1 MSHQHLN
8 LTQGG
13 ITGTLL
19 RFTLPMMAGAL
30 LQQCYNIADTL
41 IVGQFVGPEAL
52 AAVGSAYTL
61 MVFLCSILL
70 GLSLGSSTVFSQQY
84 GRGSLSALRHSTWVS
99 FVLILAITVVLN
111 VAAFLAL
118 DPILRFLQVPAEV
131 YPLMHDYLWI
141 IFWGIL
147 FTFFYNFYA
156 ALLRAVGDSV
166 TPLWFLSL
174 SVVLNIGLDLFFILT
189 LDWGIEGAA
198 AATVIAQGAAALG
211 IVIYTY
217 RKRPELK
224 IRRDEIYLDR
234 ATLKE
239 ITEFSTLT
247 CVQQSVMN
255 LGILM
260 VQGLVNSFG
269 TVVMAAFAAAVK
281 IDAFAYM
288 PVQEFG
294 NAFSTFV
301 AQNFGARK
309 RQRIRRGIRQALL
322 ITCLFSLA
330 VSLLIF
336 LFAEPLMLI
345 FVKPDEVEILR
356 IGAQYLRIEG
366 AFYALIGILF
376 LLYGYYRSVRMPGM
390 SVVLTVLSLGT
401 RVALSYALAS
411 LPAVGVTGIWWS
423 IPIGWF
429 IADLVGIVYYKLS
442 ATRVGRLMAQG
453 GTA

>member
-131 YPLMHDYLWI
+131 YPLMRDYLWI

-147 FTFFYNFYA
+147 FTFIYNFYA

-174 SVVLNIGLDLFFILT
+174 SVVLNIGLDLFFILS

-224 IRRDEIYLDR
+224 IRRNEIYLDR

-309 RQRIRRGIRQALL
+309 RQRIRRGIRQSLL

-390 SVVLTVLSLGT
+390 SVILTVLSLGT
-401 RVALSYALAS
+401 RVALSYILAS

-442 ATRVGRLMAQG
+442 SARVERLMG
-453 GTA
+453 

>member
-131 YPLMHDYLWI
+131 YPLMRDYLWI

-147 FTFFYNFYA
+147 FTFIYNFYA

-174 SVVLNIGLDLFFILT
+174 SVVLNIGLDLFFILS

-224 IRRDEIYLDR
+224 IRRNEIYLDR

-390 SVVLTVLSLGT
+390 SVILTVLSLGT
-401 RVALSYALAS
+401 RVALSYILAS

>member
-147 FTFFYNFYA
+147 FTFIYNFYA

-411 LPAVGVTGIWWS
+411 LPMVGVTGIWWS

-442 ATRVGRLMAQG
+442 AARVGRLMDQDR
-453 GTA
+453 TA

>member
-1 MSHQHLN
+1 MSQQHLN

-131 YPLMHDYLWI
+131 YPLMRDYLWI

-147 FTFFYNFYA
+147 FTFIYNFYA

-174 SVVLNIGLDLFFILT
+174 SVVLNIGLDLFFILS

-224 IRRDEIYLDR
+224 IRRNEIYLDR

-345 FVKPDEVEILR
+345 FVKPDEVKILR

-401 RVALSYALAS
+401 RVALSYILAS

-442 ATRVGRLMAQG
+442 SARVGRLMG
-453 GTA
+453 

>member
-131 YPLMHDYLWI
+131 YPLMRDYLWI

-147 FTFFYNFYA
+147 FTFIYNFYA

-309 RQRIRRGIRQALL
+309 RQRIRQGIRQALL

-390 SVVLTVLSLGT
+390 SVILTVLSLGT

-442 ATRVGRLMAQG
+442 SVRVGRLMGQS

>member
-131 YPLMHDYLWI
+131 YPLMRDYLWI

-147 FTFFYNFYA
+147 FTFIYNFYA

-174 SVVLNIGLDLFFILT
+174 SVVLNIGLDLFFILS

-390 SVVLTVLSLGT
+390 SVILTVLSLGT
-401 RVALSYALAS
+401 RVALSYILAS

-442 ATRVGRLMAQG
+442 SARIGRLMG
-453 GTA
+453 

>member
-99 FVLILAITVVLN
+99 FFLILAITVVLN

-131 YPLMHDYLWI
+131 YPLMRDYLWI

-147 FTFFYNFYA
+147 FTFIYNFYA

-174 SVVLNIGLDLFFILT
+174 SVVLNIGLDLFFILS

-224 IRRDEIYLDR
+224 IRRNEIYLDR

-401 RVALSYALAS
+401 RVALSYILAS

>member
-131 YPLMHDYLWI
+131 YPLMRDYLWI

-147 FTFFYNFYA
+147 FTFIYNFYA

-174 SVVLNIGLDLFFILT
+174 SVVLNIGLDLFFILS

-224 IRRDEIYLDR
+224 IRRNEIYLDR

-281 IDAFAYM
+281 IDSFAYM

-390 SVVLTVLSLGT
+390 SVILTVLSLGT
-401 RVALSYALAS
+401 RVALSYILAS

-442 ATRVGRLMAQG
+442 SARVGRLMG
-453 GTA
+453 

>member
-131 YPLMHDYLWI
+131 YPLMRDYLWI

-147 FTFFYNFYA
+147 FTFIYNFYA

-174 SVVLNIGLDLFFILT
+174 SVVLNIGLDLFFILS

-224 IRRDEIYLDR
+224 IRRNEIYLDR

-376 LLYGYYRSVRMPGM
+376 LLYGYYRSIRMPGM

>member
-131 YPLMHDYLWI
+131 YPLMRDYLWI

-147 FTFFYNFYA
+147 FTFIYNFYA

-174 SVVLNIGLDLFFILT
+174 SVVLNIGLDLFFILS

-224 IRRDEIYLDR
+224 IQRDEIYLDR
-234 ATLKE
+234 PTLKE

-330 VSLLIF
+330 ISLLIF

-390 SVVLTVLSLGT
+390 SVILTVLSLGT

-442 ATRVGRLMAQG
+442 SARVGRLMG
-453 GTA
+453 

>member
-111 VAAFLAL
+111 VTAFLTL

-131 YPLMHDYLWI
+131 YPLMRDYLWI

-147 FTFFYNFYA
+147 FTFIYNFYA

-174 SVVLNIGLDLFFILT
+174 SVVLNIGLDLFFILS

-224 IRRDEIYLDR
+224 IRRNEIYLDR

-390 SVVLTVLSLGT
+390 SVILTVLSLGT
-401 RVALSYALAS
+401 RVALSYILAS

-442 ATRVGRLMAQG
+442 SARVGRLMG
-453 GTA
+453 